1 MFDHFDFHRR
11 NRRRFLGIA
20 AITLGC
26 APFGVIGIARAQAG
40 QTVPAD
46 PRAIRVHP
54 MLNA

>member
-46 PRAIRVHP
+46 PASRKSARIEG
-54 MLNA
+54 